1 MIVEYFEQGSPQ
13 WFSARAGI
21 PTASCFDQII
31 TTKGEPSKQ
40 AQKYLYKLAG
50 EAITG
55 QPEESHTNAAMERG
69 KVLEAEA
76 RALYEFHTGNAVE
89 QVGIVYSDERK
100 LWSCCPD
107 GMMENK
113 GLEIKC
119 PSMATHV
126 SYLLGKKL
134 PTDYF
139 QQVHGSMFVTG
150 FGQWDFLSYYPGLP
164 QLLIT
169 VERDEGWCK
178 KFEDQLVSFC
188 NRLKEVKKEIMEM
201 AQ

>member
-1 MIVEYFEQGSPQ
+1 MIIETFEQGSPE
-13 WFSARAGI
+13 WNNSRCGI
-21 PTASCFDQII
+21 PTASVFDQII
-31 TTKGEPSKQ
+31 TTKGEPSKSQ
-40 AQKYLYKLAG
+40 QRLLYKLAG

-55 QPEESHTNAAMERG
+55 QPEESYSSTAMERG

-76 RALYEFHTGNAVE
+76 RALYEFHTGRTVE

-100 LWSCCPD
+100 LWACSPD
-107 GMMENK
+107 GLMADR

-119 PSMATHV
+119 PSMAVHV

-150 FGQWDFLSYYPGLP
+150 LNKWDFLSYYPGLP
-164 QLLIT
+164 PLMIT
-169 VERDEGWCK
+169 VEKDEEWCAA
-178 KFEDQLVSFC
+178 FGNMIYDFC
-188 NRLKEVKKEIMEM
+188 EKLEVVKRQIMEM

>member
-1 MIVEYFEQGSPQ
+1 MIVEHFEQGTDE
-13 WFSARAGI
+13 WFSARLGRA
-21 PTASCFDQII
+21 TASCFDQII
-31 TTKGEPSKQ
+31 TTKGEPSKS
-40 AQKYLYKLAG
+40 AQKYMYKLAG

-55 QPEESHTNAAMERG
+55 KAEESYTNAAMERG

-76 RALYEFHTGNAVE
+76 RALYEFHTGRTVQ
-89 QVGIVYSDERK
+89 QVGIVYSDEKK
-100 LWSCCPD
+100 LWSCSPD
-107 GMMENK
+107 GLMEDR

-150 FGQWDFLSYYPGLP
+150 LNQWDFLSYYPGLP
-164 QLLIT
+164 HLLVT
-169 VERDEGWCK
+169 VELDEKWCNQ
-178 KFEDQLVSFC
+178 FFNELTSFVGK
-188 NRLKEVKKEIMEM
+188 LEQVKREIM
-201 AQ
+201 ALGQ

>member
-13 WFSARAGI
+13 WFTARAGI

-55 QPEESHTNAAMERG
+55 QPEESYTNAAMERG

-76 RALYEFHTGNAVE
+76 RSLYEFHTGNAVE

-100 LWSCCPD
+100 LWSCSPD
-107 GMMENK
+107 GLMERR

-150 FGQWDFLSYYPGLP
+150 FEQWDFLSYYQGLP
-164 QLLIT
+164 PLLIT
-169 VERDEGWCK
+169 VDRDEKWCNALNNQINLFCGWL
-178 KFEDQLVSFC
+178 EA
-188 NRLKEVKKEIMEM
+188 VKKEIMEM

>member
-1 MIVEYFEQGSPQ
+1 MIVEHFKQGDDA
-13 WFSARAGI
+13 WFAARAGI

-31 TTKGEPSKQ
+31 TTKGEPSKS

-55 QPEESHTNAAMERG
+55 KAEDSYTNAAMERG

-76 RALYEFHTGNAVE
+76 RALYEFHTGRAVE

-100 LWSCCPD
+100 LWACSPD
-107 GMMENK
+107 GLMTDR
-113 GLEIKC
+113 GIEIKC
-119 PSMATHV
+119 PSMAVHV

-150 FGQWDFLSYYPGLP
+150 LDKWDFLSYYPGLP
-164 QLLIT
+164 PLMIT
-169 VERDEGWCK
+169 VEKDEEWCAA
-178 KFEDQLVSFC
+178 FENMIADFCEKLELVK
-188 NRLKEVKKEIMEM
+188 RQIMEM
-201 AQ
+201 AK